1 MRSSIL
7 IFEQHVKKTVA
18 RHVYDDGVGRIRRK
32 VGVKGKVRV
41 VSLCLKE
48 LGVRYEEVVVL
59 ANCS

>member
-1 MRSSIL
+1 M
-7 IFEQHVKKTVA
+7 KKTVA

-48 LGVRYEEVVVL
+48 LGVGYEEVVVL